1 MANNI
6 QRLYSMQRL
15 YSGSRD
21 IRHDGTFDSSASDDD
36 QDEQPGD
43 DQDEQPEDDQDE
55 QPDDEQPDDDQDE
68 QSERSSPTMI
78 EIENARQE
86 ELRMMSPC
94 RMMFELKM
102 RRKLDDVFMQER
114 RETHRMSQEDPLPTQ
129 YMRWSRSHRGWVD
142 ELLTETDEEPQPDKK
157 PELDNKSDA
166 QPEEQPE
173 LDNKSDAQPEE
184 QPELDTKSDAKP
196 EEQPEPD
203 TTSDAKPEET
213 PDQPEPARKIL
224 RLGVRAHG

>member
-86 ELRMMSPC
+86 EL
-94 RMMFELKM
+94 KM
-102 RRKLDDVFMQER
+102 RRKTDDAFMQER
-114 RETHRMSQEDPLPTQ
+114 RETDRMSREDPLPTP

-157 PELDNKSDA
+157 PEFDNKSDA
-166 QPEEQPE
+166 QPEDQPE

-213 PDQPEPARKIL
+213 PDQPEPALKIL

>member
-86 ELRMMSPC
+86 EL
-94 RMMFELKM
+94 KM
-102 RRKLDDVFMQER
+102 RRKTDDAFMQER
-114 RETHRMSQEDPLPTQ
+114 RETDRMSREDPLATP

-157 PELDNKSDA
+157 PEF
-166 QPEEQPE
+166 
-173 LDNKSDAQPEE
+173 DNKSDAQPEE

-213 PDQPEPARKIL
+213 PDQPEPALKIL